1 MIHVDDRTT
10 ANLDVVL
17 EEACRGL
24 KHGGDHETRKKIARK
39 LIHAA
44 RKGNTTLSGLKAV
57 ADQALLEVTHRSTK
71 SA

>member
-10 ANLDVVL
+10 ATLDVVL

-24 KHGGDHETRKKIARK
+24 KHGGDHETRKKIATK
-39 LIHAA
+39 LIQAA
-44 RKGNTTLSGLKAV
+44 RKGNTTLGGLKAV
-57 ADQALLEVTHRSTK
+57 ADRALMEMVHRK

>member
-1 MIHVDDRTT
+1 MIHVDDRTA

-24 KHGGDHETRKKIARK
+24 KHGGDHETRKKIAMK
-39 LIHAA
+39 LIQAA
-44 RKGNTTLSGLKAV
+44 RKGNTTLGGLKAV
-57 ADQALLEVTHRSTK
+57 ADRVLTEIVHRK

>member
-1 MIHVDDRTT
+1 MIHVDERTA

-24 KHGGDHETRKKIARK
+24 KHGGDHETRKKIAAK
-39 LIHAA
+39 LIQAA
-44 RKGNTTLSGLKAV
+44 RKGNTTLGGLKAA
-57 ADQALLEVTHRSTK
+57 ADRALREMVHRK

>member
-1 MIHVDDRTT
+1 MIHVDDRTA

-24 KHGGDHETRKKIARK
+24 EHGGDHETRKKIARK

-44 RKGNTTLSGLKAV
+44 RKGNTTLGGLKAV
-57 ADQALLEVTHRSTK
+57 AEQALQEVSHRK